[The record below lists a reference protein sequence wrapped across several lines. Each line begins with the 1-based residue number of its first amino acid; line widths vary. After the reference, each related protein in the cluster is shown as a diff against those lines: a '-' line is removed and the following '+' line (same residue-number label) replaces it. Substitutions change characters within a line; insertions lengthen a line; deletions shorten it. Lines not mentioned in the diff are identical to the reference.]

1 MKELIIDILK
11 THLPMVKPEILSQ
24 IADDILELKPAK
36 PQDAVDCLRTHCA
49 NSTCGN
55 CPYYAVFGCA
65 FQMGKPP
72 CAWIN
77 NRGAD
82 HE

>member
-11 THLPMVKPEILSQ
+11 TQLPMVKPEILSQ

-36 PQDAVDCLRTHCA
+36 PQDAVNCLRVYCA
-49 NSTCGN
+49 NNTCSE
-55 CPYYAVFGCA
+55 CPFYAVFGCA

-72 CAWIN
+72 CSWHLMQGN
-77 NRGAD
+77 DN
-82 HE
+82 E